1 MSVVVPFN
9 FYRKRQ
15 FVPPL
20 VFVEMHNNQLTESAG
35 FGAEQVVPVLRNCAL
50 LLERARSE
58 GWQLAFVSP
67 LRSAGATRKLSKACW
82 IEGFEPRRHDMVF
95 DRTDLSCYSSR
106 EFADAMTAAGSVFV
120 LAGFSGE
127 GACLSTLIDAWR
139 NGQHAGFLEDAST
152 TRPLPGLN
160 AAESHRAVVAIASR
174 YATTVTAG
182 RWIEVAG
189 TVRSELEPS
198 YDNASP

>member
-1 MSVVVPFN
+1 MSVVIPLN
-9 FYRKRQ
+9 SYRKRRL
-15 FVPPL
+15 VPPL
-20 VFVEMHNNQLTESAG
+20 VFVEMHNNQLTESTG
-35 FGAEQVVPVLRNCAL
+35 FGAEQVAPVLRNCAL

-58 GWQLAFVSP
+58 GWPLAFVSP
-67 LRSAGATRKLSKACW
+67 LRSAGAARKHSKACW

-95 DRTDLSCYSSR
+95 ERTDPSCYSSR

-127 GACLSTLIDAWR
+127 GACLSTLIDASR
-139 NGQHAGFLEDAST
+139 NGQHAGFLEDASA

-160 AAESHRAVVAIASR
+160 AAESHRAAVAVASR
-174 YATTVTAG
+174 YATAITTRYWV
-182 RWIEVAG
+182 EVAG

-198 YDNASP
+198 YDTAFP